1 MSYQL
6 TVSSPAIN
14 QSAVD
19 FGWRYDLANS
29 IVKMTPAEWIAVK
42 TNPIQ
47 RDTERHAQKAKHLLT
62 PQDIHSIVFAA
73 RLPNGELVKLD
84 GHTRAFLWQTGI
96 VPQPRTITVNVID
109 VANIE
114 EAAEQ
119 YKFHDSKNA
128 VEGTPDKIAGA
139 MRGQK
144 HEPKSVFVASGGFS
158 SALRIAWISVFGHA
172 RNMRARDEYEA
183 VKEFLP
189 EIIALD
195 GMNLKRLQTSTGVTA
210 AIILSHRRHGE
221 AVAPFW
227 SAVFKNEGDK
237 KNGRMDAVQ
246 TLHELMQKQKKT
258 GGSAAR
264 ELCGRALLCVERWL
278 EHEFFVSLPKSGMD
292 IGTYL
297 DPDRAVKRPKYRLV
311 QKRARIAA

>member
-1 MSYQL
+1 
-6 TVSSPAIN
+6 
-14 QSAVD
+14 
-19 FGWRYDLANS
+19 
-29 IVKMTPAEWIAVK
+29 MTPTEWIAVR

-47 RDTERHAQKAKHLLT
+47 RDTERHAQKAKHLLI

-109 VANIE
+109 VLSEE

-119 YKFHDSKNA
+119 YKFHDSRSS
-128 VEGTPDKIAGA
+128 VEGTPDKISGA
-139 MRGQK
+139 MRGQRY
-144 HEPKSVFVASGGFS
+144 EPKSVFVAGGGFS
-158 SALRIAWISVFGHA
+158 SALRIAWIGVFGHA

-195 GMNLKRLQTSTGVTA
+195 GMDVKRMQASTGITA
-210 AIILSHRRHGE
+210 AIILSYRRHGE
-221 AVAPFW
+221 AVLPFW
-227 SAVFKNEGDK
+227 SGIFKNEGDK
-237 KNGRMDAVQ
+237 KNGRMDAIQ
-246 TLHELMQKQKKT
+246 TLHELMQRQKKT
-258 GGSAAR
+258 GGNAAR
-264 ELCGRALLCVERWL
+264 DLCGKALLCIERWFVQ
-278 EHEFFVSLPKSGMD
+278 ETFVSLPKVGMD

-297 DPDRAVKRPKYRLV
+297 DPDRAAKRPKYRLV
-311 QKRARIAA
+311 QKRQRVAA